1 MGNRKLNQLEKVCR
15 VFRITGKM
23 LGYRLI
29 TAGNI
34 NTTYRVSFREDGV
47 RSEYIVQRIN
57 TYVFKNP
64 EDVMWNIKLIT
75 DHIRAKLEKTEV
87 NVNNYV
93 LKFCETEEGKNLYIS
108 EDKSAWRVYNF
119 ITEAVA
125 YDICNDLSIL
135 KASGTAFGRFQNQLA
150 DFDASALHV
159 TIPDFHY
166 TPLRLKTFFE
176 HVKEEPCGRVKEIPE
191 ELEYIRSMED
201 TVGQLNDMLAKGE
214 VPLRVTHNDT
224 KTNNVLIHATTNEP
238 LAVIDLDTVMPG
250 IAMHDFGDAVRFAA
264 NVAEEDEPDT
274 SKVQLDMERFRAFA
288 EGFIGQTAGALWE
301 KEIEPM
307 ALGAV
312 TITVELA
319 VRFLDDYITGD
330 KYFKTNYPGHN
341 LVRARCQ
348 LALAKDMMNHLD
360 EMNATVQQIA
370 EVAKAAQKQ
379 AAAQA

>member
-15 VFRITGKM
+15 VFQITGKM

-34 NTTYRVSFREDGV
+34 NTTYRVSFREDKV

-75 DHIRAKLEKTEV
+75 DHIRDKLEKTGQ
-87 NVNNYV
+87 NINDFV
-93 LKFCETEEGKNLYIS
+93 LNFCETAEGKNLYLS
-108 EDKSAWRVYNF
+108 EDKSAWRVYNY
-119 ITEAVA
+119 ITDAVA

-150 DFDASALHV
+150 DFDAAALRV
-159 TIPDFHY
+159 TIPNFHN
-166 TPLRLKTFFE
+166 TPLRLKTFFA
-176 HVKEEPCGRVKEIPE
+176 HVAEDPCGRVKEITE
-191 ELEYIRSMED
+191 ELEYIRSMEEIA
-201 TVGQLNDMLAKGE
+201 GRLNAMLEKGE
-214 VPLRVTHNDT
+214 IPLRVTHNDT
-224 KTNNVLIHATTNEP
+224 KTNNVLINAMTNEP
-238 LAVIDLDTVMPG
+238 MAVIDLDTVMPG

-274 SKVQLDMERFRAFA
+274 AKVQLDMERFRAFA
-288 EGFIGQTAGALWE
+288 EGFIGQTAGALT
-301 KEIEPM
+301 KNEIDTM

-330 KYFKTNYPGHN
+330 KYFKTTYPGHN

-348 LALAKDMMNHLD
+348 LALAKDMMAHLD
-360 EMNATVQQIA
+360 EMNATVQRIA
-370 EVAKAAQKQ
+370 EDTNALEA
-379 AAAQA
+379 